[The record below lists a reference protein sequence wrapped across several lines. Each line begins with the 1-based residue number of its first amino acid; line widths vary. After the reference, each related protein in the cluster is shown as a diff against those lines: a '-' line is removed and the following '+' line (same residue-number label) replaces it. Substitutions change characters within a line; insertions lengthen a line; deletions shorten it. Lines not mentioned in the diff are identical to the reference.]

1 MKTTIRLSLFLAAL
15 MGLATTGWGQGSM
28 FFFNS
33 SPTSWIGQGETFTA
47 SSANG
52 FTITGQRQ
60 PDNTISIAISSPS
73 RSWYLDF
80 AAPDGGLLAAG
91 QYIGAGQTPNQPPG
105 APGMNFASDTRSTSF
120 VLGYFEVLAVEYGAG
135 NTINRFDAN
144 FLQYDEG
151 QPANWNQG
159 SIRFDGLAPVPE
171 PGALPLIAA
180 GMLTLVAMNW
190 RRRLAR

>member
-1 MKTTIRLSLFLAAL
+1 MKSTVRISLFLAAL
-15 MGLATTGWGQGSM
+15 VGLASTGFGQGST

-33 SPTSWIGQGETFTA
+33 SATSWIGQGETVTA

-52 FTITGQRQ
+52 YTITGQRQ
-60 PDNTISIAISSPS
+60 PNNMISISISSQT
-73 RSWYLDF
+73 RSWFLDF

-91 QYIGAGQTPNQPPG
+91 QYIGAAQTPNPPSG
-105 APGMNFASDTRSTSF
+105 VPGMNFYSNTRTAST
-120 VLGYFEVLAVEYGAG
+120 VLGYFEVTAVEYGAG

-151 QPANWNQG
+151 QASNWNQG
-159 SIRFDGLAPVPE
+159 SIQFDGLAPVPE

-180 GMLTLVAMNW
+180 GLLTLLAMKW
-190 RRRLAR
+190 RRPAH